1 MKLLAQPAFTLKPMI
16 EEAMV
21 PSKAVISTYSS
32 SLRKVTSYIA
42 SWTGCISMKLLR
54 GYRKRD
60 DAEWVKLYNFCLSK
74 TKIKQAHLYLGA
86 KELAA
91 LCIRHQHG
99 HQTGHQ
105 QEIFESCSSFV
116 RRQCTG
122 FLKHQ
127 IGLDGAGLQHV
138 QEKQFRKQG

>member
-1 MKLLAQPAFTLKPMI
+1 MLAQPAFTLKPMI
-16 EEAMV
+16 EEAIV

-32 SLRKVTSYIA
+32 DVRKVTSYIA
-42 SWTGCISMKLLR
+42 SWTSCISMKLLR

-60 DAEWVKLYNFCLSK
+60 GAEWVKLYNLCLSK
-74 TKIKQAHLYLGA
+74 TNIKQAHLYLGA

-105 QEIFESCSSFV
+105 QEIFESWDSAYRPICLMCYIDISWTLSISHKGV
-116 RRQCTG
+116 MYADW
-122 FLKHQ
+122 
-127 IGLDGAGLQHV
+127 ISAA
-138 QEKQFRKQG
+138 